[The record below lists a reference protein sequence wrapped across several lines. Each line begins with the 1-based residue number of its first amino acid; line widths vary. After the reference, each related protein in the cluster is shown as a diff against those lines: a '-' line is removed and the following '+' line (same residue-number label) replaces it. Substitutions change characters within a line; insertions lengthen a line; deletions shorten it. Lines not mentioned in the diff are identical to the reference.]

1 MKAGSTSWS
10 QDTMMETTALAIGD
24 HRRWLRH
31 GAMRIG
37 STWSDDGSRSRALQG
52 DGKWGLAAMA
62 KIAGQRMSAET
73 KQQELWS
80 MPEGPVSE
88 PDMHMRKYDRVV
100 AKPSPNASAI
110 PRGVRGEEVAERRDA
125 RSMSEA
131 HA

>member
-10 QDTMMETTALAIGD
+10 QDTMMETTASAIGD

-31 GAMRIG
+31 GAMIIG

-52 DGKWGLAAMA
+52 DGKLQRWLVAMA

-80 MPEGPVSE
+80 MPEGT
-88 PDMHMRKYDRVV
+88 
-100 AKPSPNASAI
+100 
-110 PRGVRGEEVAERRDA
+110 GA
-125 RSMSEA
+125 RAWS
-131 HA
+131 